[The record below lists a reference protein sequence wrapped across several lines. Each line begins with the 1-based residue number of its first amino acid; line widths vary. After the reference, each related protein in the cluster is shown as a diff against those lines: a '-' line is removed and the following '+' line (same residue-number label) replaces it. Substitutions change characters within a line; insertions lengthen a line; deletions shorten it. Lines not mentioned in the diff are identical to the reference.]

1 MAREELTAQ
10 RIQRTGLSTAY
21 TAAIADGHKFLFDKQ
36 VFVHIKNTN
45 GSSRTLTI
53 QTPGTVDGLA
63 VADRTVTIPATTG
76 DVMVGPFSDKY
87 LQSDDMVYIDY
98 SDTAGVTAGI
108 FRLG

>member
-1 MAREELTAQ
+1 MARTELTAQ
-10 RIQRTGLSTAY
+10 RIQRTGVSAAY
-21 TAAIADGHKFLFDKQ
+21 TAAIGDGHKFLFDKQ
-36 VFVHIKNTN
+36 AFVHIKNTN

-63 VADRTVTIPATTG
+63 IADRTVTVAATTG
-76 DVMVGPFSDKY
+76 DEMVGPFSTKY

-98 SDTAGVTAGI
+98 SETADVTVGI